1 MDCQYTN
8 TGSPY
13 VKNHNQE
20 KALPIMRNIH
30 FLLLLTFIA
39 CLSGCSPKAGP
50 DRKIIPDLTGVR
62 VNVKETGV
70 EKKIDELNPDDVV
83 VAVDGIPYTKRMF
96 DEERML
102 LVAQLS
108 KRGMSPQELMSTV
121 SDMAPLFPGH
131 FANRYLL
138 ILDAQRLGSPSKD
151 EVQKAYARNLEGL
164 MKSRKATLEQI
175 ENAYPS
181 KNKDMMYRKIA
192 EEIYV
197 RLYTSKN
204 IAPVRVVDSNL
215 VAEVKE
221 AIKRSAAESA
231 ATNAQI
237 LAELKS
243 LSQKL
248 AGNKE
253 AFAAEANKWSADPL
267 TAKNGGYIGF
277 AEREQIDNKE
287 VATAIFA
294 LKKVGDITEPIVEDD
309 SAFIVQLLSVT
320 PPVTNESG
328 RVVQGEQRELA
339 RIYRELEG
347 QVLQMSDEE
356 LWKDTDRQM
365 HNQGLLNKIN
375 DLATNGV
382 FKVVYPYG
390 KNLF

>member
-1 MDCQYTN
+1 MK
-8 TGSPY
+8 S
-13 VKNHNQE
+13 
-20 KALPIMRNIH
+20 ARLLFLPG
-30 FLLLLTFIA
+30 LIA
-39 CLSGCSPKAGP
+39 CLSGCSPKTGL

-62 VNVKETGV
+62 VNVKATGI
-70 EKKIDELNPDDVV
+70 EKKIDELKPEDVI

-102 LVAQLS
+102 LAAQLS
-108 KRGMSPQELMSTV
+108 RQGKSPQELMSTV
-121 SDMAPLFPGH
+121 AETAPLFPGH

-138 ILDAQRLGSPSKD
+138 ILDAQRLGSPSK
-151 EVQKAYARNLEGL
+151 EELQKAYAINLEGL
-164 MKSRKATLEQI
+164 KKSRKATLEQL
-175 ENAYPS
+175 ERAYPS

-197 RLYTSKN
+197 KLYAAKN

-237 LAELKS
+237 LAELKE
-243 LSQKL
+243 LSRKL
-248 AGNKE
+248 TGNKE
-253 AFAAEANKWSADPL
+253 AFAAEANRYDADPL
-267 TAKNGGYIGF
+267 TSKNGGYIGF

-287 VATAIFA
+287 LAAAVFA
-294 LKKVGDITEPIVEDD
+294 LKKVGDVTEPIVEDD

-328 RVVQGEQRELA
+328 RVVQGEQRETA

-347 QVLQMSDEE
+347 HVVEMSDEE

-365 HNQGLLNKIN
+365 HNQGLAIKMNEL
-375 DLATNGV
+375 LTNGV